1 MCGRVALLQCFRV
14 VWELTGRRGMGGGI
28 DESISHSNLRHID
41 FVSLSTEL
49 MQ

>member
-14 VWELTGRRGMGGGI
+14 VWELIGRGDMGGGI
-28 DESISHSNLRHID
+28 DGSLSHSNLRHID

-49 MQ
+49 RL

>member
-14 VWELTGRRGMGGGI
+14 VWELIGRGDMGGI
-28 DESISHSNLRHID
+28 DGSLSHSNLRHID

-49 MQ
+49 RL